1 MSYFNKFDKKE
12 EIISRTVEVDEEFYN
27 MLEKLSKE
35 TYDASINKLVNAA
48 IEKLLEN
55 ENVEIY
61 DQTNSIRISRTFL
74 IRKSLMEGLQ
84 KMRKNYKIPFYLLV
98 NIAIRNALIAEELI
112 E

>member
-61 DQTNSIRISRTFL
+61 DKL
-74 IRKSLMEGLQ
+74 I
-84 KMRKNYKIPFYLLV
+84 V
-98 NIAIRNALIAEELI
+98 
-112 E
+112 

>member
-84 KMRKNYKIPFYLLV
+84 SIKSHFIC
-98 NIAIRNALIAEELI
+98 
-112 E
+112 